1 MRGGFV
7 PKTREVVC
15 AAIIAALY
23 AVFTVALAPLSYGP
37 LQFRIAEI
45 LKGLVIWYPVTI
57 PGIVLGTIIA
67 NLTSPYV
74 GAWELVWMPIT
85 DGLGGVLTWMIAR
98 ALGHRIGP
106 WLAVLCYALTT
117 GAAVGL
123 MLSFVAGVPFWFV
136 FASVAFSESVI
147 IVGGLPIMRYIARM
161 WNVRVS
167 SPRDN

>member
-7 PKTREVVC
+7 TKTREVVC
-15 AAIIAALY
+15 AAVIAALY
-23 AVFTVALAPLSYGP
+23 AVFIVALAPLSYGP

-45 LKGLVIWYPVTI
+45 LKGLVISHPVTI

-85 DGLGGVLTWMIAR
+85 DGLGGVLAWMIAR

-136 FASVAFSESVI
+136 FASVALASR
-147 IVGGLPIMRYIARM
+147 L
-161 WNVRVS
+161 S
-167 SPRDN
+167 SSAACPLCAT